1 MEYLVSFILIAFSAM
16 FSGLTLGY
24 FSLDQN
30 SLRRRAKHGD
40 IDAKIIYPIRKKGN
54 LLLATLLLG
63 NVLVNTILSVYLGSI
78 ASGVIASIAATSLI
92 FVFGEIGP
100 QAIISRHA
108 MWFGSRLAPVVRL
121 LIILFYPMTKPL
133 AYILDKILGDE
144 VPTLYSKS
152 EIMQIVSDHEDSEH
166 SPIDADEERIVHGAL
181 QFSHRRVHEVMT
193 PFESV
198 VLLDENQRLTH
209 AFFEKLG
216 ASGYSRYPVYSGK
229 QTNIVGILYAK
240 DLLTEDDNIAIKD
253 TEDAF
258 DTSVLRIKPTHF
270 LDFVLG
276 KMLKQKLHL
285 AIVES
290 SSKEAVG
297 VISLEDIIEEII
309 QQEIEDEDDAEDLEN
324 KLV

>member
-1 MEYLVSFILIAFSAM
+1 M

-24 FSLDQN
+24 FSLDQH

-40 IDAKIIYPIRKKGN
+40 TDAKIIYPIRKKGN
-54 LLLATLLLG
+54 LLLATLLFG

-78 ASGVIASIAATSLI
+78 ASGVVASIFATTLI
-92 FVFGEIGP
+92 FIFGEIGP

-108 MWFGSRLAPVVRL
+108 MWFGSRLAPIVRL
-121 LIILFYPMTKPL
+121 LIILFYPVTKPL
-133 AYILDKILGDE
+133 AYVLDKLLGDE
-144 VPTLYSKS
+144 VPTFYSKS

-166 SPIDADEERIVHGAL
+166 SPIDADEERIIHGAL
-181 QFSHRRVHEVMT
+181 QFSHRKVREVMT
-193 PFESV
+193 PIEDV
-198 VLLDENQRLTH
+198 VVLDENQRLTH
-209 AFFEKLG
+209 AFFQTLG
-216 ASGYSRYPVYSGK
+216 ENGYSRYPVFSGK

-258 DTSVLRIKPTHF
+258 DTSVLRIKPSHY
-270 LDFVLG
+270 LDVVLG

-290 SSKEAVG
+290 NSGEALG
-297 VISLEDIIEEII
+297 VLSLEDIIEEII
-309 QQEIEDEDDAEDLEN
+309 QQEIEDEDDAEDL
-324 KLV
+324 LD